1 VYRATASDSESDGYV
16 NAKKNIPTKK
26 ERQRLLLVAEGRLPP
41 SRNEVRFSA
50 RRTAQ
55 VTNYNEEGEDSF
67 EEEEEETTPNYWAS
81 TTEADNGP
89 IIDKILDHRPKEG
102 TGNGTRND
110 FWSYTKQH
118 TELDPFYAGKQD
130 FEYLVSTPHISMQY
144 IDLTNALDQMARQG
158 PLSLHLGGLSDR
170 FFTQRLAKARQLF
183 QRPRHERHVLPW
195 AQEDRTRRI
204 RATHGCTRGR
214 AREPA

>member
-55 VTNYNEEGEDSF
+55 VTNYNEEEEDSF
-67 EEEEEETTPNYWAS
+67 EEDEEETTPNYWAG
-81 TTEADNGP
+81 TTEENAGP
-89 IIDKILDHRPKEG
+89 TIDKILDHRPKEG
-102 TGNGTRND
+102 TGNGTRNN
-110 FWSYTKQH
+110 FSSYTKQD

-130 FEYLVSTPHISMQY
+130 FEYLVNTPHTSMHH
-144 IDLTNALDQMARQG
+144 IDLTNAID
-158 PLSLHLGGLSDR
+158 
-170 FFTQRLAKARQLF
+170 
-183 QRPRHERHVLPW
+183 
-195 AQEDRTRRI
+195 
-204 RATHGCTRGR
+204 
-214 AREPA
+214 